1 MDFAELGICR
11 FAMKIVR
18 ISSQVAAGSLKA
30 RFRVY
35 RVTVGEQSMPLRN
48 LYCFSCTEMLG
59 KRKICHLEAKDLMR
73 QEPANDP
80 NGVGWPGRWV
90 G

>member
-1 MDFAELGICR
+1 MVPIQTDYLGQFFQFRIGDELTFTLSNISMAKVDKSTGCLKKMSFAELSICR

-35 RVTVGEQSMPLRN
+35 
-48 LYCFSCTEMLG
+48 
-59 KRKICHLEAKDLMR
+59 
-73 QEPANDP
+73 
-80 NGVGWPGRWV
+80 
-90 G
+90 

>member
-1 MDFAELGICR
+1 MSFAELSICR
-11 FAMKIVR
+11 FAMKIIR
-18 ISSQVAAGSLKA
+18 ISPQLAAGSLKA

-59 KRKICHLEAKDLMR
+59 KRKICHLEAKTLMR

-80 NGVGWPGRWV
+80 NGVGSWG